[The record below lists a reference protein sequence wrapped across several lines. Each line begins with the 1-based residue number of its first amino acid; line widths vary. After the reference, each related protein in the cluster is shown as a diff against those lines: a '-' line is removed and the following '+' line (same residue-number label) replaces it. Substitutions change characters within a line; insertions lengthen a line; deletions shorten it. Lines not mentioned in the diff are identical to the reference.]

1 MGSRVFLI
9 LLFTSINAALIDDDN
24 FFIAEKMDLGW
35 FKAVVT
41 YNSVSLRMNC
51 IAVLAIEMNHNA
63 SFNAARFSAEERMG
77 WIGNVDGTLIEV
89 GAEGIIFMTLEGRR
103 MAEETPRP
111 DLPPV
116 SK

>member
-51 IAVLAIEMNHNA
+51 IAVLAIEMNHND
-63 SFNAARFSAEERMG
+63 SFNFSELYHQLLRG
-77 WIGNVDGTLIEV
+77 LDIVHIL
-89 GAEGIIFMTLEGRR
+89 F
-103 MAEETPRP
+103 
-111 DLPPV
+111 DLFRDW
-116 SK
+116 